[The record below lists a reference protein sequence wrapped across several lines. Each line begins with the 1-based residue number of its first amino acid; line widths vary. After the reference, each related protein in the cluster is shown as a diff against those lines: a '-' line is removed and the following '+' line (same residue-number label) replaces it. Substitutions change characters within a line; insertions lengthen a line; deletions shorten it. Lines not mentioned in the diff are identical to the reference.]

1 MVLPER
7 LRQLIGEY
15 SINQFVPY
23 NEVYHSASPY
33 ICAGKVGRTFRFAP
47 LEHHMYP
54 FVSVTEHFCMA
65 VKWSLHCLPK
75 SEIKKNDG
83 DIGGVAP

>member
-7 LRQLIGEY
+7 LRQQISEY

-23 NEVYHSASPY
+23 NE
-33 ICAGKVGRTFRFAP
+33 VGRTFRFAP

-54 FVSVTEHFCMA
+54 FVSVVEQFSMVDREVVIA
-65 VKWSLHCLPK
+65 LFA
-75 SEIKKNDG
+75 EE
-83 DIGGVAP
+83 